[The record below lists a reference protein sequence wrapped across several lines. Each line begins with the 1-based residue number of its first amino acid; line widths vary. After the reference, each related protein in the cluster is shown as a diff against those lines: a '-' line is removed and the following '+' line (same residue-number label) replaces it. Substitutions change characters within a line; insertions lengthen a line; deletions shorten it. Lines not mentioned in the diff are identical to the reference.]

1 MTFVDGSIYI
11 HQTFLTITLGKG
23 VDFIIPVE
31 IGYPTPEAA
40 VQRVPIQEHGLKA
53 PIIDPNLRLED
64 FVDIPPAMEI
74 TEQEASGY
82 DERR

>member
-31 IGYPTPEAA
+31 IGYPTPGSCGST
-40 VQRVPIQEHGLKA
+40 RT
-53 PIIDPNLRLED
+53 D
-64 FVDIPPAMEI
+64 
-74 TEQEASGY
+74 SGAWIKGSDY
-82 DERR
+82 